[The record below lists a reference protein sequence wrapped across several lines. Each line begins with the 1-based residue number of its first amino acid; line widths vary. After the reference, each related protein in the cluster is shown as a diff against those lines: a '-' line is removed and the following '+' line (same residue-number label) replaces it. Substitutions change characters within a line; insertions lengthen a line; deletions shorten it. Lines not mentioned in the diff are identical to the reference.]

1 MPNKEITMNSPHDE
15 TAKAVCAKVHGD
27 SGVTAVAAD
36 VQPRTAG
43 ESDVSNP
50 EAPRAARS
58 LEAGM
63 RS

>member
-1 MPNKEITMNSPHDE
+1 MNSPHDE